1 MSNLDSK
8 RLECVVTETGPNP
21 VASVIW
27 LHGLGADGH
36 DFEPIVPQ
44 LSRASARPLRF
55 VFPHA
60 PVRPVTVNGGM
71 EMRAWYDIAG
81 MDIAR
86 DEDRE
91 GIADSV
97 ARVQQLIDAEK
108 DTGMPSE
115 RIVLAGFSQG
125 GALALRC
132 GLAQQQTLAGVIALS
147 CYLLEADSL
156 DDWASAAGRA
166 APVFMGH
173 GSMDPVVPMA
183 LGRHAAQ
190 RLAAAEIDVQWQAW
204 VMAHG
209 VHPDEIAAID
219 AWMAGILHDDEDPQ
233 KADSA

>member
-1 MSNLDSK
+1 MSNLDSE
-8 RLECVVTETGPNP
+8 RLECVVTDTGPDP
-21 VASVIW
+21 DACVIW

-44 LSRASARPLRF
+44 LQRIAARSIRF

-86 DEDRE
+86 DQDRD

-97 ARVQQLIDAEK
+97 ARVDQLIDDQVERGVPA
-108 DTGMPSE
+108 E

-125 GALALRC
+125 GAIALRC
-132 GLAQQQTLAGVIALS
+132 GLARPERLAGVIALS
-147 CYLLEADSL
+147 CYLLEADAI
-156 DDWASAAGRA
+156 DDWSTGSARA

-183 LGRHAAQ
+183 LGRHAAE
-190 RLAAAEIDVQWQAW
+190 RLAAADIDVQWQAW

-219 AWMAGILHDDEDPQ
+219 RWLAERLGVPA
-233 KADSA
+233 